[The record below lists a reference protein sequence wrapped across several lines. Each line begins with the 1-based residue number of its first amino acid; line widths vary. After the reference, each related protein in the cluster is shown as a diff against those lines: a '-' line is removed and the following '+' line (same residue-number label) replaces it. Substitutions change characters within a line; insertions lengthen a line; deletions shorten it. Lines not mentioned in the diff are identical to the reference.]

1 MYLRDV
7 PASESH
13 RIRQALS
20 PTKVLLPLII
30 GLGMA
35 WWLLDS
41 SWDSPVK
48 DPATG
53 STTTTKDLLRTFDW
67 SVRASWAM
75 IGAVLCVMV
84 RDLAYMV
91 RIRIL
96 SMGTFN
102 WRSAFSTILLWE
114 FASALTPS
122 VVGGSAVAVLI
133 LKREGMSVG
142 RSVATVFVTAL
153 MDELFYVIAVP
164 VAAVLVAFSD
174 WGFFPEHA
182 MEWPIESLFA
192 LGYGFI
198 VLLTTLILFGVLVS
212 PNRVANGMNR
222 LFTLPGLRRWKEQMN
237 TWTADLVL
245 ASQAFKGSGWRLGAK
260 AMLATAISWSA
271 RFLTLN
277 CLLLIFFEAIPHAAV
292 VGRQL
297 VMWVILL
304 ISPTPG
310 SSGFAEV
317 ALPQFLGDI
326 TGFAYL
332 AVVAVMWR
340 LFTYF
345 PYLFAGAMV
354 LPSWLERTRR
364 RTRDGKEQ

>member
-1 MYLRDV
+1 MYLRVV
-7 PASESH
+7 PASDTH

-20 PTKVLLPLII
+20 PTKVVLPLIL

-41 SWDSPVK
+41 SWDHPVK

-53 STTTTKDLLRTFDW
+53 NITTTRDLLHSFSWT
-67 SVRASWAM
+67 VRASWAM
-75 IGAVLCVMV
+75 AGALLCVLV

-96 SMGTFN
+96 AMGTFT

-142 RSVATVFVTAL
+142 RSVATVFLTAL
-153 MDELFYVIAVP
+153 MDELFYVLAVP

-198 VLLTTLILFGVLVS
+198 VLLTTLILFGVLVA
-212 PNRVANGMNR
+212 PNRIAKGMNR
-222 LFTLPGLRRWKEQMN
+222 LFTLPGLRRWKEQMK

-245 ASQAFKGSGWRLGAK
+245 ASEAFKGSGWRLGAQ
-260 AMLATAISWSA
+260 AMLATVISWSA

-277 CLLLIFFEAIPHAAV
+277 FLLLVFFEAIPHAAV
-292 VGRQL
+292 LGRQL

-332 AVVAVMWR
+332 AIVAVIWR

-364 RTRDGKEQ
+364 RPLAER